1 MVKGGDTLSSVESV
15 KMDNPYGIDDEV
27 LKLTIESE
35 ADSYRLPD
43 LITEPDSYVFV
54 IWHRTDTPCTI
65 TFDIFG
71 ETVTSES
78 SSQWTKVVKVK
89 KVTDLDN
96 TAIDI
101 IPPTNSTTYFYEAY
115 LARGTID
122 TSWTPAPE
130 DNIEDIIGLKSE
142 IKQTAERIDL
152 VVGNLKGQMAELS
165 IQANKISQR
174 VEDVNSGL
182 SSQIEQT
189 EKNITQRVDDVE
201 NGLSTQIEQTEQDII
216 HSVGKTHVTAIRYI
230 RDWLNG
236 SNLDTSNRW
245 AELNVMSNNVDI
257 ASGKIP
263 ICKNEEHEDVVVSN
277 PELYTDGDTTRYIE
291 ASEGLKYLELDLG
304 NVRNDI
310 DSITVWHEYPLTSG
324 EEQNG
329 KIFNHKLQVSSD
341 KNIWFTLY
349 DSKYQQSG
357 GYKED
362 PSGKTYFINDTII
375 NDSFSSVQ
383 QTIDGI
389 NTTIQNV
396 ENNLKTEIKETANG
410 FNVNIQKIQN
420 DLENAKSSLNNAID
434 ALNTSFNVELGKIS
448 GVIEGIDKETDE
460 KISSAIEQSASGW
473 QGVFK
478 KYGMFED
485 GTSVKQLNVNIN
497 GDGIEVLNPGTS
509 RSTKMNTQ
517 GFEGWFN
524 GNKVFWMQEDATKT
538 SRVYADRGVELPT
551 LKMIPLTVQDSNS
564 ITRNGIAFVKTGGSS

>member
-1 MVKGGDTLSSVESV
+1 MSSFESV
-15 KMDNPYGIDDEV
+15 KMNNPYGIDDEV

-35 ADSYRLPD
+35 ADSYRLPN
-43 LITEPDSYVFV
+43 LVTEPDSYIFV
-54 IWHRTDTPCTI
+54 IWHKTDTPCTI
-65 TFDIFG
+65 SFDIFG
-71 ETVTSES
+71 ETVESES
-78 SSQWTKVVKVK
+78 SSQWTKLVKVK
-89 KVTDLDN
+89 KISDLTN
-96 TAIDI
+96 TSIDI
-101 IPPTNSTTYFYEAY
+101 TPPTNSTTYYYEAY
-115 LARGTID
+115 LARGTTD

-165 IQANKISQR
+165 IQANKIAQS
-174 VEDVNSGL
+174 VTDTESKLNSK
-182 SSQIEQT
+182 IEQT
-189 EKNITQRVDDVE
+189 AEKINLKVDDTKKD
-201 NGLSTQIEQTEQDII
+201 LSAQIEVSAENIV
-216 HSVGKTHVTAIRYI
+216 HAVGKNHATAIRYI

-245 AELNVMSNNVDI
+245 TELNVMSNNVDI

-263 ICKNEEHEDVVVSN
+263 VCKNEEHEDVAISN

>member
-1 MVKGGDTLSSVESV
+1 MSSFESV
-15 KMDNPYGIDDEV
+15 KMNNPYGIDDEV

-35 ADSYRLPD
+35 ADSYRLPN
-43 LITEPDSYVFV
+43 LVTEPDSYIFV
-54 IWHRTDTPCTI
+54 IWHKTDTPCTI
-65 TFDIFG
+65 SFDIFG
-71 ETVTSES
+71 ETVESES
-78 SSQWTKVVKVK
+78 SSQWTKLVKVK
-89 KVTDLDN
+89 KISDLTN
-96 TAIDI
+96 TSIDI
-101 IPPTNSTTYFYEAY
+101 TPPTNSTTYFYEAY
-115 LARGTID
+115 LARGTTD

-165 IQANKISQR
+165 IQADKIAQS
-174 VEDVNSGL
+174 VTDTESKLNSK
-182 SSQIEQT
+182 IEQT
-189 EKNITQRVDDVE
+189 AEKINLKVDDTKKD
-201 NGLSTQIEQTEQDII
+201 LSAQIEVSAENIV
-216 HSVGKTHVTAIRYI
+216 HAVGKNHVTAIRYI

-263 ICKNEEHEDVVVSN
+263 VCKNEEHEDVVVSN

>member
-1 MVKGGDTLSSVESV
+1 MSSFETI
-15 KMDNPYGIDDEV
+15 KRANPYGIEDDV
-27 LKLTIESE
+27 LKLTIDSAE
-35 ADSYRLPD
+35 DSYRLPN
-43 LITEPDSYVFV
+43 LITEPDTYVFV

-65 TFDIFG
+65 SFDILG

-89 KVTDLDN
+89 KVTDLSN
-96 TAIDI
+96 KNIDI
-101 IPPTNSTTYFYEAY
+101 TPPVNSTTYYYEAY
-115 LARGTID
+115 LARGSVD

-152 VVGNLKGQMAELS
+152 TVGNLQGQLAELS
-165 IQANKISQR
+165 IRADNITSR
-174 VEDVNSGL
+174 VESVEGTTTL
-182 SSQIEQT
+182 HSSQITQIPEQ
-189 EKNITQRVDDVE
+189 ITQQVNDAKKE
-201 NGLSTQIEQTEQDII
+201 LSAQIKLQSDEIVHT
-216 HSVGKTHVTAIRYI
+216 VGKNHATAIRYI

-236 SNLDTSNRW
+236 SNLDTQNRW
-245 AELNVMSNNVDI
+245 AEINVMSNNENI
-257 ASGKIP
+257 ASGIIP
-263 ICKNEEHEDVVVSN
+263 VCKNEEENNVSVSYL
-277 PELYTDGDTTRYIE
+277 ERYTDGDTSKYIE
-291 ASEGLKYLELDLG
+291 STSGWKCLQLDLG
-304 NVRNDI
+304 QVRNDV
-310 DSITVWHEYPLTSG
+310 DYITVWHEYPLTSDPSSVS
-324 EEQNG
+324 
-329 KIFNHKLQVSSD
+329 KIFNHRLQVSSD
-341 KNIWFTLY
+341 GKVWFTLY
-349 DSKYQQSG
+349 DSRYQQSG
-357 GYKED
+357 GYKET
-362 PSGKTYFINDTII
+362 PNGKTYYINDTSI
-375 NDSFSSVQ
+375 NDTFSSVQ
-383 QTIDGI
+383 QKIDGI
-389 NTTIQNV
+389 TTTIQNV
-396 ENNLKTEIKETANG
+396 EENLKTEINESANG
-410 FNVNIQKIQN
+410 FNVNIQRISQ
-420 DLENAKSSLNNAID
+420 DLENAKSALNNAID
-434 ALNTSFNVELGKIS
+434 SLNTSFNVELGKIT

-478 KYGMFED
+478 KYGMFKD

>member
-1 MVKGGDTLSSVESV
+1 MSSFEAI
-15 KMDNPYGIDDEV
+15 KMDNPYGVSDEV

-165 IQANKISQR
+165 IQADKIAQS
-174 VEDVNSGL
+174 VTDTESKLNSK
-182 SSQIEQT
+182 IEQT
-189 EKNITQRVDDVE
+189 AEKINLKVDDTKKD
-201 NGLSTQIEQTEQDII
+201 LSAQIEVSADNII
-216 HSVGKTHVTAIRYI
+216 HTVGKNHVTAIRYI

-236 SNLDTSNRW
+236 SNLDNQNRW
-245 AELNVMSNNVDI
+245 TEINVFSKNVNI
-257 ASGKIP
+257 ANGIIP
-263 ICKNEEHEDVVVSN
+263 ICKDEDGSAITIQY
-277 PELYTDGDTTRYIE
+277 PERYTDGDTSKYIE
-291 ASEGLKYLELDLG
+291 AETGWKCLELDLG
-304 NVRNDI
+304 QVKNDI
-310 DSITVWHEYPLTSG
+310 DYITIWHEYPLTSA
-324 EEQNG
+324 ELDAV
-329 KIFNHKLQVSSD
+329 KIFNHRLQVSTD
-341 KNIWFTLY
+341 GKTWFTLY
-349 DSKYQQSG
+349 DSRYQQSG

-362 PSGKTYFINDTII
+362 PSGKTYYINDTII
-375 NDSFSSVQ
+375 NDNFSSVQ
-383 QTIDGI
+383 QNIAGI

-396 ENNLKTEIKETANG
+396 EENLRTEIKESANG
-410 FNVNIQKIQN
+410 FNVNIKKISQ
-420 DLENAKSSLNNAID
+420 DLENAKSALNNAID
-434 ALNTSFNVELGKIS
+434 SLNTSFNVELGKIT
-448 GVIEGIDKETDE
+448 GIIEGIDETTDQ
-460 KISSAIEQSASGW
+460 KISSAIQQSASGW